1 MMIVSDDAEALA
13 LDGKENF
20 EFKPKEEK
28 NNNAEGT
35 KAHCAPMN
43 SKD

>member
-20 EFKPKEEK
+20 ELKPKEEK
-28 NNNAEGT
+28 NNNAEGDGRHT
-35 KAHCAPMN
+35 VRL
-43 SKD
+43 